1 MSKKAEKTSV
11 EKLTEELLINR
22 KNGFMDVTDEQV
34 KKADKFCEGY
44 KTFLNKAKTEREAVF
59 ETIAYAE
66 KNGFVPFDREA
77 SYKAGDKVYYNN
89 RDKSLILAVIGTK
102 PTIWYCL
109 NLTTTA
115 VLKSTNGPPFRWP
128 CTDVLYVATERL

>member
-44 KTFLNKAKTEREAVF
+44 KTFRKQCVKQYLRPLRMQKKTALF
-59 ETIAYAE
+59 H
-66 KNGFVPFDREA
+66 
-77 SYKAGDKVYYNN
+77 
-89 RDKSLILAVIGTK
+89 L
-102 PTIWYCL
+102 
-109 NLTTTA
+109 
-115 VLKSTNGPPFRWP
+115 
-128 CTDVLYVATERL
+128 TERLLIKRETKYIITIEINL

>member
-89 RDKSLILAVIGTK
+89 RDKSLILAVIGK
-102 PTIWYCL
+102 E
-109 NLTTTA
+109 
-115 VLKSTNGPPFRWP
+115 G
-128 CTDVLYVATERL
+128 

>member
-44 KTFLNKAKTEREAVF
+44 KTFLNKVT
-59 ETIAYAE
+59 
-66 KNGFVPFDREA
+66 
-77 SYKAGDKVYYNN
+77 
-89 RDKSLILAVIGTK
+89 
-102 PTIWYCL
+102 
-109 NLTTTA
+109 
-115 VLKSTNGPPFRWP
+115 
-128 CTDVLYVATERL
+128 

>member
-66 KNGFVPFDREA
+66 KNGISVNALIAQAIE
-77 SYKAGDKVYYNN
+77 SYTGIPMSKD
-89 RDKSLILAVIGTK
+89 
-102 PTIWYCL
+102 
-109 NLTTTA
+109 
-115 VLKSTNGPPFRWP
+115 
-128 CTDVLYVATERL
+128 

>member
-11 EKLTEELLINR
+11 ETLTEELLINR

-66 KNGFVPFDREA
+66 KNGFVPFDRDA
-77 SYKAGDKVYYNN
+77 SYKSLVKKAAKTVFVWL
-89 RDKSLILAVIGTK
+89 RLILI
-102 PTIWYCL
+102 L
-109 NLTTTA
+109 R
-115 VLKSTNGPPFRWP
+115 VLI
-128 CTDVLYVATERL
+128 

>member
-44 KTFLNKAKTEREAVF
+44 KHF
-59 ETIAYAE
+59 
-66 KNGFVPFDREA
+66 
-77 SYKAGDKVYYNN
+77 
-89 RDKSLILAVIGTK
+89 
-102 PTIWYCL
+102 
-109 NLTTTA
+109 
-115 VLKSTNGPPFRWP
+115 
-128 CTDVLYVATERL
+128 

>member
-1 MSKKAEKTSV
+1 MSKKTEKTSV

-66 KNGFVPFDREA
+66 KMDLYLLTETLLTKRA
-77 SYKAGDKVYYNN
+77 IKY
-89 RDKSLILAVIGTK
+89 IIIIVIN
-102 PTIWYCL
+102 P
-109 NLTTTA
+109 
-115 VLKSTNGPPFRWP
+115 
-128 CTDVLYVATERL
+128 

>member
-89 RDKSLILAVIGTK
+89 QD
-102 PTIWYCL
+102 
-109 NLTTTA
+109 
-115 VLKSTNGPPFRWP
+115 
-128 CTDVLYVATERL
+128 